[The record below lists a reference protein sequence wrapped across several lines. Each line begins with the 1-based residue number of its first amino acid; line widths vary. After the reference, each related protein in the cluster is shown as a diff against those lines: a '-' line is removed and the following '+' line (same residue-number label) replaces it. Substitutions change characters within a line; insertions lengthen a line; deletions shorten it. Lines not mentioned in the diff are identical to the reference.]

1 VATDFLHATALEN
14 PMPVQLQ
21 ISQQDLDSLMN
32 ECIGAADIS
41 DDKLVDKVA
50 ITYPA
55 NCFTTTTVHTSG
67 TC

>member
-1 VATDFLHATALEN
+1 
-14 PMPVQLQ
+14 MPVQLQ